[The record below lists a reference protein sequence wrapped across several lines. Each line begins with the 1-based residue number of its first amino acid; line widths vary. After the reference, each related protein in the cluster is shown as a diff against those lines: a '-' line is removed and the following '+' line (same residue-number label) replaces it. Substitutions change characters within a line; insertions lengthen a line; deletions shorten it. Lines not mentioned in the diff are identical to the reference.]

1 MKKKVSVIVRTCG
14 RPEVLKIALD
24 SIRKQ
29 TYPNIEVVIQEDGLN
44 ISENMIRREYE
55 DLNISYEA
63 TGEKSGRTK
72 VGNRALS
79 RATGE
84 YLNFLDDDDYFF
96 PDHLEKLVSVLENSS
111 KRAAYSL
118 AEEVTLEVCS
128 KSPYITKEH
137 GRTVRYQ
144 QPYNKL
150 LLYYTNYFPIQTVL
164 FERSLFLEFGG
175 FDENLDVLEDW
186 DLWARYS
193 VATDFEYLSEVTSV
207 YHVPYGDSNKNKRD
221 KELFDA
227 QEQIRKKFEG
237 YSVELTAEQIN
248 REVYDLLNSYKTEKN
263 FLYYLRKFYFKHIK
277 K

>member
-1 MKKKVSVIVRTCG
+1 MEKKVSVIVRTCG

-29 TYPNIEVVIQEDGLN
+29 TYSNIEVVIQEDGLN
-44 ISENMIRREYE
+44 LSEEMIRKEYA

-63 TGEKSGRTK
+63 TGKKSGRTK
-72 VGNRALS
+72 VGNRALA

-84 YLNFLDDDDYFF
+84 YLNFLDDDDYFL
-96 PDHLEKLVSVLENSS
+96 PEHIEKLVTALEKTQ
-111 KRAAYSL
+111 KRAAYSI
-118 AEEVTLEVCS
+118 AEEAVLEVCS

-137 GRTVRYQ
+137 GRTIRYN

-164 FERSLFLEFGG
+164 FERSLFLELGG
-175 FDENLDVLEDW
+175 FDETLDVLEDW

-193 VATDFEYLSEVTSV
+193 AVTDFEYLPEVTSV

-221 KELFDA
+221 KELYDA
-227 QEQIRKKFEG
+227 QEQIRKRFQG
-237 YSVELTAEQIN
+237 YSVQITAEQIN
-248 REVYDLLNSYKTEKN
+248 KEVYDLLNSYKTEKN
-263 FLYYLRKFYFKHIK
+263 LLYYLRKFYFKHIK

>member
-1 MKKKVSVIVRTCG
+1 MKEKVSVIVRTCG

-29 TYPNIEVVIQEDGLN
+29 TYPNIEVVVQEDGLSV
-44 ISENMIRREYE
+44 SETMIREEYA

-72 VGNRALS
+72 VGNRALA
-79 RATGE
+79 RATGA
-84 YLNFLDDDDYFF
+84 YLNFLDDDDYFL
-96 PDHLEKLVSVLENSS
+96 PEHIAKLVAALENSS
-111 KRAAYSL
+111 KRAAYSI
-118 AEEVTLEVCS
+118 AEEAVLEVCS

-137 GRTVRYQ
+137 GRTIRYQ

-150 LLYYTNYFPIQTVL
+150 LLCYTNYFPIQTVL
-164 FERSLFLEFGG
+164 FERSLFLELGG

-193 VATDFEYLSEVTSV
+193 AVTDFEYLPEVTSV

-227 QEQIRKKFEG
+227 QEQIRRKFQG
-237 YSVELTAEQIN
+237 YSVQITAEQIN
-248 REVYDLLNSYKTEKN
+248 KEVYELLNSYKTEKN
-263 FLYYLRKFYFKHIK
+263 LLYYLRKFYLKHIK

>member
-1 MKKKVSVIVRTCG
+1 MKEKVSVIVRTCG

-29 TYPNIEVVIQEDGLN
+29 TYPNIEVVVQEDGLSV
-44 ISENMIRREYE
+44 SETMIREEYA

-72 VGNRALS
+72 VGNRALA
-79 RATGE
+79 RATGA
-84 YLNFLDDDDYFF
+84 YLNFLDDDDYFL
-96 PDHLEKLVSVLENSS
+96 PDHIAKLVAALENSS
-111 KRAAYSL
+111 KRAAYSI
-118 AEEVTLEVCS
+118 AEEAVLEVCS
-128 KSPYITKEH
+128 KNPYITKEH
-137 GRTVRYQ
+137 GRTIRYQ

-150 LLYYTNYFPIQTVL
+150 LLCYTNYFPIQTVL
-164 FERSLFLEFGG
+164 FERSLFLELGG

-193 VATDFEYLSEVTSV
+193 AVTDFEYLPEVTSV

-227 QEQIRKKFEG
+227 QEQIRRKFQG
-237 YSVELTAEQIN
+237 YSVQITAEQIN
-248 REVYDLLNSYKTEKN
+248 KEVYELLNSYKTEKN
-263 FLYYLRKFYFKHIK
+263 LLYYLRKFYLKHIK

>member
-29 TYPNIEVVIQEDGLN
+29 TYPNIEVVIQEDGAN
-44 ISENMIRREYE
+44 ISECMIREEYA

-96 PDHLEKLVSVLENSS
+96 PEHIEKLVSALESSS

-118 AEEVTLEVCS
+118 AEEVSLEVKS
-128 KSPYITKEH
+128 RSPYITKEH
-137 GRTVRYQ
+137 GRVVRYNQ
-144 QPYNKL
+144 SYNKL
-150 LLYYTNYFPIQTVL
+150 LLYYTNYFPIQTVM
-164 FERSLFLEFGG
+164 FERSLFLELGG

-193 VATDFEYLSEVTSV
+193 AVTDFLYLPEISSA
-207 YHVPYGDSNKNKRD
+207 YHVPYNDLNKNKRD

-227 QEQIRKKFEG
+227 QEQIRKKFES
-237 YSVELTAEQIN
+237 YSVNLTAEQIN
-248 REVYDLLNSYKTEKN
+248 REVYELLNSYKTEKN
-263 FLYYLRKFYFKHIK
+263 LLYYLRKFYFKHIK